1 MNKTETRPI
10 REIANDIRKDWSQ
23 IGKGVSPHAKPYLDA
38 MLKLDSVNDM
48 YFLDSADS
56 IVRYFL
62 FNAQHYRGDRAKE
75 LKAELKSLL

>member
-1 MNKTETRPI
+1 MTKTEKRPI
-10 REIANDIRKDWSQ
+10 REIANDIRKDWSK

-38 MLKLDSVNDM
+38 MLTLNSIEDR
-48 YFLDSADS
+48 YFMDSADS

-62 FNAQHYRGDRAKE
+62 SNAQHYRGDTAKA